1 VLAPLAYGPALSTR
15 ERRKGDAHSFLFKG
29 KKTGKATR
37 NRLDGLHSR
46 DAKGGK
52 KKNEAPLCGAKYI
65 WREKNGE
72 PLAFFLFCCC
82 CWRCIKGKSLSCCK
96 KKRRVNDGEKKK
108 ERKKGA
114 FHLELYD
121 DDNRER
127 KRKQI
132 IRDCTP
138 QHSFAYPSQPRL
150 PFPFFPS
157 ISLSPSVFQWGQV
170 TQIAPAR
177 YLPSR
182 LNAPN
187 VDLPSAVTLSV
198 SPRSPYSPCPS
209 STLNFKCSRSAG
221 DGSVHDL
228 SVGEGGKMGCATHT
242 APP

>member
-1 VLAPLAYGPALSTR
+1 MVQHYLLVREGRAMPILFCLKEKKQGRRRGIGWMDFTAEMQKGEKKKTRPPCVERSTSG
-15 ERRKGDAHSFLFKG
+15 ERRTASLLLFFCFVVVVGVALRGNHFL
-29 KKTGKATR
+29 A
-37 NRLDGLHSR
+37 
-46 DAKGGK
+46 A
-52 KKNEAPLCGAKYI
+52 
-65 WREKNGE
+65 
-72 PLAFFLFCCC
+72 
-82 CWRCIKGKSLSCCK
+82 K
-96 KKRRVNDGEKKK
+96 KKRRVNDGERKK

-121 DDNRER
+121 DDNNRER